1 MERSVNSS
9 FVLGNRTAATSAP
22 FPSAAK
28 QLLNTRWSHTT
39 PARVR
44 WNFSPVSGAVS
55 VSSNSAPHQTRSA
68 TSAAP
73 VFFASGWSSAAV
85 AKLKR
90 ATTHAPASRN
100 ASRVIS
106 YPPAKALASRK
117 RRTSR
122 LLSHQLLAVA
132 FLQVELPHLHRLRR
146 GRVPLPLQSRPPA

>member
-1 MERSVNSS
+1 MERSVNLS
-9 FVLGNRTAATSAP
+9 FVLGNRTTATNAP

-28 QLLNTRWSHTT
+28 QLLSTRWSHTT

-68 TSAAP
+68 TRAAP
-73 VFFASGWSSAAV
+73 VFFALGWSSAV
-85 AKLKR
+85 PKLKR

-100 ASRVIS
+100 ARRVIS
-106 YPPAKALASRK
+106 DPPAEPLARRK

-122 LLSHQLLAVA
+122 LLSRQLLAVA
-132 FLQVELPHLHRLRR
+132 FHQIELR
-146 GRVPLPLQSRPPA
+146 GRQYSTA